1 MDKIRNSLQEDE
13 SEPLL
18 EGLKELSLECNKNE
32 YNRKFAASKDAH
44 NLLYSC
50 CNHGYLRKDKDI
62 LAVSLDALSSFLVGQ
77 GDLADARMVEFLAN
91 CLKELKEDL
100 LIEKIVK
107 AVRVAC
113 IKSESNRQTFVE
125 HGIVPCL
132 VAYLK
137 EYKHSS
143 EIVTATCATLRVL
156 TFDDDMSVAFG
167 KAHEHAKLIV
177 AENAFAIILDL
188 MGSCEDV
195 NMASDLCVTL
205 SRLAVRNEYCKDIV
219 DLGGLKMVLKLLQE
233 HAANQV
239 CTCTNLL
246 FIQGRC
252 LLIQGYFY
260 AVYDYEGKVYLSKS
274 YLNPKIEL
282 GVTKYFF

>member
-1 MDKIRNSLQEDE
+1 MDKIKNSLQEDE

-50 CNHGYLRKDKDI
+50 CNHGYLLKDKDV

-77 GDLADARMVEFLAN
+77 GVLADARMVEFLAN
-91 CLKELKEDL
+91 CLKELKEEFL
-100 LIEKIVK
+100 VEKIVK

-125 HGIVPCL
+125 HGIIPCL
-132 VAYLK
+132 VADLK

-143 EIVTATCATLRVL
+143 EIVTATCGALRVL

-177 AENAFAIILDL
+177 TENAFTIILDL
-188 MGSCEDV
+188 MGSCENVD
-195 NMASDLCVTL
+195 MASDLCVTL
-205 SRLAVRNEYCKDIV
+205 SRLAVRDEYCKDIV

-233 HAANQV
+233 HTANQV
-239 CTCTNLL
+239 CISMYK
-246 FIQGRC
+246 F
-252 LLIQGYFY
+252 
-260 AVYDYEGKVYLSKS
+260 AAH
-274 YLNPKIEL
+274 
-282 GVTKYFF
+282 